1 MPKNINSVVVN
12 ILKLE
17 NQLKTMDMKYNNVA
31 LHLELRRAL

>member
-31 LHLELRRAL
+31 QNLELRRAL